1 MNTVRLLSIL
11 PSLQRPHFF
20 GGKNPLTAKGSN
32 TWAVLINDR
41 LYIFECTVIAVIQYC
56 LLAGHFNVSP
66 F

>member
-11 PSLQRPHFF
+11 PSLQSPHFF

-41 LYIFECTVIAVIQYC
+41 LYIFECTVQ
-56 LLAGHFNVSP
+56 L
-66 F
+66 